1 MKEPGKTIGAS
12 PGPPHVVKLEN
23 RDCQRSRDGLPTY
36 CSAVK
41 RGTVLTGTAN
51 VSLTNEG
58 PTDSRS
64 YTDRGGNRGASY
76 SWLILELL
84 IGNVFELT
92 VTPLKG
98 GVIYQ
103 NIDAPESID
112 RFLGDL
118 FGYRSFAD
126 IARKKNRFA
135 ASLGNQT
142 FRLLGILV
150 LRKVRDCNIRS
161 LSSESEG
168 YRPARYRYQLR

>member
-1 MKEPGKTIGAS
+1 VESRQDPVG
-12 PGPPHVVKLEN
+12 
-23 RDCQRSRDGLPTY
+23 RRSRRARDSANSLRVPAPEDGFAKTEHREH
-36 CSAVK
+36 V
-41 RGTVLTGTAN
+41 
-51 VSLTNEG
+51 
-58 PTDSRS
+58 
-64 YTDRGGNRGASY
+64 Y
-76 SWLILELL
+76 SIGFLELL
-84 IGNVFELT
+84 IGNVFELA